1 LNNQQTQFL
10 YLTTVGWK
18 TGKQHSLE
26 IWFVEHNKRYYIMSE
41 RRDNSHWVQNIMH
54 NSTVSFTVNHK
65 TFEGNARIVD
75 QNTESKLSTE
85 VSNLMNAKYGWDEG
99 LIVELLPG

>member
-1 LNNQQTQFL
+1 M
-10 YLTTVGWK
+10 TTVGWK

-26 IWFVEHNKRYYIMSE
+26 IWFVEYDKRYYIMSE

-54 NSTVSFTVNHK
+54 KSIVSFTVNHK
-65 TFEGNARIVD
+65 TFEGTARIVD
-75 QNTESKLSTE
+75 QNIESKLST
-85 VSNLMNAKYGWDEG
+85 VVFNLMNAKYGWDEG